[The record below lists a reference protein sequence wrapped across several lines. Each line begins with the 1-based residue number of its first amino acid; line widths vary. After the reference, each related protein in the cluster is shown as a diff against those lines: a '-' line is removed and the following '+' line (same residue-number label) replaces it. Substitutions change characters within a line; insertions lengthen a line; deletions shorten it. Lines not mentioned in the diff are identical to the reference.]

1 MGAKVAKF
9 FFSSYVSDLQSA
21 EVKLSVLLL
30 CAGLTQR
37 GGVVFIED
45 KILMSPSL
53 Y

>member
-1 MGAKVAKF
+1 MGASVAKF
-9 FFSSYVSDLQSA
+9 FFSSSVSYLQSA
-21 EVKLSVLLL
+21 EVKLSMLSF